1 MKKID
6 INEFLINPFIKISK
20 DWMLITSSNTEEK
33 VNTMTASWGGFGVL
47 WNKNIAFIVLRPQ
60 RYTKEFIDSSNEF
73 SLSFFDEQYRNTL
86 AYLGKVSGR
95 NEDKIANS
103 NLHIL
108 YENNIPTFEEASI
121 VITCKNLYKQ
131 CLSPDCFIDKSL
143 DILNYPNKDYHTLY
157 LAEIISVYTNKSGLK

>member
-6 INEFLINPFIKISK
+6 INNFSVNPFTKIGT
-20 DWMLITSSNTEEK
+20 DWMLVTAESGKK
-33 VNTMTASWGGFGVL
+33 VNTMTASWGGFGFL

-73 SLSFFDEQYRNTL
+73 SLSFFDEQYKNTL

-95 NEDKIANS
+95 NEDKITNS
-103 NLHIL
+103 NLHIS
-108 YENNIPTFEEASI
+108 YENNIPTFEEASM

-157 LAEIISVYTNKSGLK
+157 LAEITGIFIK